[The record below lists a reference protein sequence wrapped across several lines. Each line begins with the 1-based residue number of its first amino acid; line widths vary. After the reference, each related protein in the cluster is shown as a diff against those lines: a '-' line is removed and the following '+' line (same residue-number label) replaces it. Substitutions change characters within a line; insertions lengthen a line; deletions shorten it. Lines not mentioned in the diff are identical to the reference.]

1 MKGKI
6 LIALLALGATS
17 AVLANGGMAPAP
29 APVAEPNYFDGLYL
43 GLGAGVQHQTG
54 TVKNGT
60 VDDLSYT
67 ATRQYGDILI
77 EKHEIH
83 NAFLSALDSDVGNTA
98 VNGEL
103 FAGYGK
109 TFNSLYYA
117 GVELYA
123 KYANAKTDSN
133 YAGVPVDVDA
143 ATLGDS
149 TSSSVNFKAAATSIK
164 LKSDWSYGGALKFG
178 YLITPKT
185 MFYLLAGIEHTKFDV
200 DVNHDFAAGY
210 SQTPDTTPTS
220 SWSRGYSYHYGFD
233 ESKWAF
239 VPGIGIETMLTDKL
253 SLSAQYTYA
262 DYGNVSHHN
271 DMTPVT
277 LPPIPVGSQEYYGTT
292 HSNVTGSSAS
302 DTKFDLS
309 RGLFSLRL
317 AYHFNGI

>member
-6 LIALLALGATS
+6 LIALIALGATS
-17 AVLANGGMAPAP
+17 AVLANGGMAAP

-54 TVKNGT
+54 NVKNAT
-60 VDDLSYT
+60 VDVWSDTVTSFRST
-67 ATRQYGDILI
+67 IQS
-77 EKHEIH
+77 EIIH
-83 NAFLSALDSDVGNTA
+83 RTSVFASALDSDVGNTA
-98 VNGEL
+98 INGEL

-117 GVELYA
+117 GIELYA
-123 KYANAKTDSN
+123 KYANAKTESN
-133 YAGVPVDVDA
+133 YAGVPIEVSTNTD
-143 ATLGDS
+143 TLAQSAD
-149 TSSSVNFKAAATSIK
+149 FKAAATSID
-164 LKSDWSYGGALKFG
+164 LKSDFSYGAALKFG

-185 MFYLLAGIEHTKFDV
+185 MFYILAGIEHTKFDV
-200 DVNHDFAAGY
+200 DVNHSFAAGH

-220 SWSRGYSYHYGFD
+220 NWSRGYSYHYGFD
-233 ESKWAF
+233 ENKWAF
-239 VPGIGIETMLTDKL
+239 VPGVGIETMLTDKL

-262 DYGNVSHHN
+262 DYGNISHHN
-271 DMTPVT
+271 D
-277 LPPIPVGSQEYYGTT
+277 LPPTVLAATPVGSGEPFGTT
-292 HSNVTGSSAS
+292 HSNINAASPS